1 MTDETHYPDIS
12 SALLDLHR
20 LLAIF
25 LASEGIASVPRLE
38 TMRELRAQLEHDEIT
53 RILLSLA
60 ATVRIV
66 DDRTWRGERSSLDL
80 LFDTSCG
87 QLTPDRNRP
96 DVRKDLDIREA
107 CNKILHSYRIE
118 PTKRMLASGDDVLD
132 GHVVLHGTKPEGNR
146 SFDWEAS
153 IEVAEFCEVAAQ
165 TLKFLADGNEP
176 ADPRS

>member
-1 MTDETHYPDIS
+1 MTDETHYPNIS
-12 SALLDLHR
+12 SAQLDLHR

-25 LASEGIASVPRLE
+25 LASEGIAGAPRLE
-38 TMRELRAQLEHDEIT
+38 TMRELGAQLEQDEIT

-66 DDRTWRGERSSLDL
+66 DDRTWRGQRSSLDL

-87 QLTPDRNRP
+87 QLTPDLNRP
-96 DVRKDLDIREA
+96 DVRRDLDIREA

-118 PTKRMLASGDDVLD
+118 PTTRRLASGDDVLD
-132 GHVVLHGTKPEGNR
+132 GRIVLHGTKPEGNR

-153 IEVAEFCEVAAQ
+153 IEVVKFCEVAAQ
-165 TLKFLADGNEP
+165 TLKFLVDRKGP
-176 ADPRS
+176 SDTRP